1 MGQVANPVVVGC
13 PHHITRGGNQ
23 RQQATLSG
31 SFAESRSLL
40 FFQLE
45 VALAWA
51 TPFQTCR
58 RRITEM
64 GLIAPSTRGI
74 FVIIIRLLRIS
85 QIFDFFP

>member
-1 MGQVANPVVVGC
+1 MGQVANLVVVGC

-45 VALAWA
+45 VARPGQPRFKPAVAAKQRW
-51 TPFQTCR
+51 
-58 RRITEM
+58 
-64 GLIAPSTRGI
+64 
-74 FVIIIRLLRIS
+74 
-85 QIFDFFP
+85 D